1 MTDELNKELTSVDD
15 IDYTIH
21 EVNLYD
27 VIKECKFKDEDDEH
41 ICKMIITNLETMAA
55 KELKELKTVSLPAI
69 GQLRINP
76 VNRQLRNN
84 KVKLSTMRKILG
96 KERYQTY
103 VRETVLD
110 LKRKQEE
117 FDRQK
122 LFIKRLRSNNKVKY
136 EKLCR
141 SINRSYAELYLK
153 SIAWLDEIPFDIK
166 WQEQYDR
173 LRGIDRDKLNKPKYA
188 DRQVRFNIER
198 RYSFYKQ

>member
-1 MTDELNKELTSVDD
+1 MRKYNDKSN
-15 IDYTIH
+15 
-21 EVNLYD
+21 
-27 VIKECKFKDEDDEH
+27 VIGH
-41 ICKMIITNLETMAA
+41 AL
-55 KELKELKTVSLPAI
+55 
-69 GQLRINP
+69 
-76 VNRQLRNN
+76 RQLRNN

-141 SINRSYAELYLK
+141 TINRSYAELYLK
-153 SIAWLDEIPFDIK
+153 SIAWLDEIPFN
-166 WQEQYDR
+166 QEFEDR
-173 LRGIDRDKLNKPKYA
+173 YKELKY
-188 DRQVRFNIER
+188 
-198 RYSFYKQ
+198 

>member
-15 IDYTIH
+15 IDYTIY
-21 EVNLYD
+21 EVNVYD
-27 VIKECKFKDEDDEH
+27 VIKECKFKDEDDEY

-55 KELKELKTVSLPAI
+55 KELRELKTVSLPAI

-76 VNRQLRNN
+76 INRQLRDN
-84 KVKLSTMRKILG
+84 KVKLSTMREILG
-96 KERYQTY
+96 KERYKTY

-110 LKRKQEE
+110 LKIKQEE

-122 LFIKRLRSNNKVKY
+122 LFLKRLRSNNKVKY

-153 SIAWLDEIPFDIK
+153 SIAWLDEVVYS
-166 WQEQYDR
+166 QEFEDTYKELKENERKDR
-173 LRGIDRDKLNKPKYA
+173 
-188 DRQVRFNIER
+188 
-198 RYSFYKQ
+198 S